1 MLNLFRRKGRPV
13 ALACALALGAC
24 QTIGGPPLTA
34 DEELLRTQ
42 SDSFVAENVA
52 GGAVTGA
59 AVGCL
64 LLGILSIA
72 ANNNASS
79 AGTACA
85 IGAGVGA
92 VVGGVDGYMNAKEA
106 QYKANETAMM
116 ASMADDVRADNQKLA
131 EMIETS
137 SRVVENDRRRLQELS
152 QKVTSKEITLEQARS
167 EASVIR
173 SNSEQIES
181 ILDEARKKRELYEDA
196 RGKLDTNNTAELDSE
211 IDRLNTEISRLE
223 TQLAAVNSAL
233 RVSGLG

>member
-1 MLNLFRRKGRPV
+1 MLNLLRRKGRPV
-13 ALACALALGAC
+13 ALVCALALGAC

-42 SDSFVAENVA
+42 SDGFVAENVA

-59 AVGCL
+59 AIGCL
-64 LLGILSIA
+64 LLGILSVA